1 MMTPTRP
8 ASLELVVGYDGSD
21 SARRALDAAV
31 RLLQNR
37 VGQID
42 VVYVAQLASVIALSP
57 TAVADMESDFN
68 DIERELRATAAE
80 QLRDREATWGFA
92 RRQGV
97 VADELIRVATEISD
111 ACAERTVVIVVGSSA
126 HAAHRVLGSVAA
138 GLARR
143 SPVPLV
149 VVP

>member
-1 MMTPTRP
+1 
-8 ASLELVVGYDGSD
+8 LELVVGYDGSD

-68 DIERELRATAAE
+68 DIERELRATAA
-80 QLRDREATWGFA
+80 
-92 RRQGV
+92 
-97 VADELIRVATEISD
+97 
-111 ACAERTVVIVVGSSA
+111 
-126 HAAHRVLGSVAA
+126 
-138 GLARR
+138 
-143 SPVPLV
+143 
-149 VVP
+149 